1 MDETNPA
8 TDATEVAVECLALW
22 LEDPQQ
28 AINHIANLEVD
39 PNGPGATNLI
49 VGLLNLSSWL
59 LISLAETQGKA
70 TDVELQERATNI
82 LRTYALQLSLGT
94 RTEARFDL
102 HATTEGGSGA
112 E

>member
-8 TDATEVAVECLALW
+8 TAATEVAVECLALW
-22 LEDPQQ
+22 LEDRQQ
-28 AINHIANLEVD
+28 AINHVANLEVD
-39 PNGPGATNLI
+39 PSGPGATNLI

-59 LISLAETQGKA
+59 LVSLAETQGEA

-82 LRTYALQLSLGT
+82 LRKLSQRL
-94 RTEARFDL
+94 TEDRSGL

>member
-1 MDETNPA
+1 MDETNPTTA
-8 TDATEVAVECLALW
+8 ATEIAVLCLALW

-39 PNGPGATNLI
+39 PSRPGADDLI

-59 LISLAETQGKA
+59 VVSLAETQGEA

-82 LRTYALQLSLGT
+82 LGKLSQRLIEERPG
-94 RTEARFDL
+94 L

>member
-1 MDETNPA
+1 MDEANPA
-8 TDATEVAVECLALW
+8 IHATEVAVESLTLW

-39 PNGPGATNLI
+39 PSGPGATNLI
-49 VGLLNLSSWL
+49 LGLLDLSSWL
-59 LISLAETQGKA
+59 LVSLAETQGEA
-70 TDVELQERATNI
+70 TDVELRERATTI
-82 LRTYALQLSLGT
+82 LRKLSQRL
-94 RTEARFDL
+94 TEQRFDP

>member
-8 TDATEVAVECLALW
+8 TAATEVAVESLALW

-39 PNGPGATNLI
+39 PSGPGPTNLLI

-59 LISLAETQGKA
+59 LISLAETQGEA
-70 TDVELQERATNI
+70 TDVELQERATDI
-82 LRTYALQLSLGT
+82 LRKLSQRL
-94 RTEARFDL
+94 TEARFDP

-112 E
+112 K

>member
-8 TDATEVAVECLALW
+8 TAATEVAVESLTLW

-39 PNGPGATNLI
+39 PSGPGATNLLV

-59 LISLAETQGKA
+59 LISLAGTQGEA
-70 TDVELQERATNI
+70 TDVELQERATDI
-82 LRTYALQLSLGT
+82 LRKLSQRL
-94 RTEARFDL
+94 TEARSGL
-102 HATTEGGSGA
+102 HGTIEGGPGA

>member
-1 MDETNPA
+1 LVSLGLVQTAQRRKAFRRPEWA
-8 TDATEVAVECLALW
+8 
-22 LEDPQQ
+22 
-28 AINHIANLEVD
+28 
-39 PNGPGATNLI
+39 GGTNLI

-59 LISLAETQGKA
+59 LISLAETQGEA

-82 LRTYALQLSLGT
+82 LRKLSQRLT
-94 RTEARFDL
+94 QERFDL

>member
-1 MDETNPA
+1 
-8 TDATEVAVECLALW
+8 VAG
-22 LEDPQQ
+22 
-28 AINHIANLEVD
+28 
-39 PNGPGATNLI
+39 GPTTGHQPHRQPGSRPERGGATNLI

-59 LISLAETQGKA
+59 LISLAETQGEA

-82 LRTYALQLSLGT
+82 LRKLSQRL
-94 RTEARFDL
+94 TEERFDL

>member
-1 MDETNPA
+1 MDEATPA
-8 TDATEVAVECLALW
+8 TAATEVAVESLTLW
-22 LEDPQQ
+22 LEDRQQ
-28 AINHIANLEVD
+28 AINHIANLELD
-39 PNGPGATNLI
+39 PSGPAGTTNLI

-59 LISLAETQGKA
+59 LVSLAETQGEA

-82 LRTYALQLSLGT
+82 LGKLSRRLIEERPG
-94 RTEARFDL
+94 L

>member
-8 TDATEVAVECLALW
+8 TAATEVAVESLALW
-22 LEDPQQ
+22 LEDPKQ
-28 AINHIANLEVD
+28 AINHVANLEVD
-39 PNGPGATNLI
+39 PSGPGPTNLI

-59 LISLAETQGKA
+59 LVSLAETQGEA

-82 LRTYALQLSLGT
+82 LRKLSQRLT
-94 RTEARFDL
+94 QERFDL
-102 HATTEGGSGA
+102 HATTEGGSGV

>member
-8 TDATEVAVECLALW
+8 TGPTEVAVECLALW
-22 LEDPQQ
+22 LEDRQQ
-28 AINHIANLEVD
+28 AINHIANLELD
-39 PNGPGATNLI
+39 PSGPGATHLI

-59 LISLAETQGKA
+59 LISLAETQGEA

-82 LRTYALQLSLGT
+82 LRKLSQRL
-94 RTEARFDL
+94 TEERSGL

>member
-8 TDATEVAVECLALW
+8 TASTEVAVECLTLW

-28 AINHIANLEVD
+28 AVNHIANLELD
-39 PNGPGATNLI
+39 PSGPGATNLII

-59 LISLAETQGKA
+59 LVSLAETQGEA

-82 LRTYALQLSLGT
+82 LRKLSQRLT
-94 RTEARFDL
+94 QERFDI
-102 HATTEGGSGA
+102 HATTEGGAGA

>member
-8 TDATEVAVECLALW
+8 SASARVAVECLTMW
-22 LEDPQQ
+22 LEQDRQR
-28 AINHIANLEVD
+28 AIDYIANLEVD
-39 PNGPGATNLI
+39 PSGPGPSNLI

-59 LISLAETQGKA
+59 LISLAETQGEA

-82 LRTYALQLSLGT
+82 LRKLSQRL
-94 RTEARFDL
+94 TEERFDL
-102 HATTEGGSGA
+102 HATTEGGSGP

>member
-1 MDETNPA
+1 MDETNPTTA
-8 TDATEVAVECLALW
+8 ATEVAVECLTLW

-28 AINHIANLEVD
+28 AVNHIANLELD
-39 PNGPGATNLI
+39 PSGPGATNLI

-59 LISLAETQGKA
+59 LVSLAETQGEA
-70 TDVELQERATNI
+70 TDVELQEKATNI
-82 LRTYALQLSLGT
+82 LRMLSQRL
-94 RTEARFDL
+94 TEERSDL

>member
-8 TDATEVAVECLALW
+8 TAATEVAVECLTLW
-22 LEDPQQ
+22 LENPQQ
-28 AINHIANLEVD
+28 AINHIANLELD
-39 PNGPGATNLI
+39 PSRPGADDLI

-59 LISLAETQGKA
+59 LVSLAETQGEA
-70 TDVELQERATNI
+70 TDVELQERVTNI
-82 LRTYALQLSLGT
+82 LGKLSQRLI
-94 RTEARFDL
+94 EERFDL

>member
-1 MDETNPA
+1 MDEANPA
-8 TDATEVAVECLALW
+8 PATTQVAVECLTLW
-22 LEDPQQ
+22 LEDPEQ
-28 AINHIANLEVD
+28 AINHIANLELD
-39 PNGPGATNLI
+39 PSGPGATNLI

-59 LISLAETQGKA
+59 LISLAQTQGEA

-82 LRTYALQLSLGT
+82 LRKLSQRLT
-94 RTEARFDL
+94 QERFDL

>member
-8 TDATEVAVECLALW
+8 TAATEVAVECLTLW
-22 LEDPQQ
+22 LEDQQQ

-39 PNGPGATNLI
+39 PSGPGGTNLI

-59 LISLAETQGKA
+59 LISLAETQGEA

-82 LRTYALQLSLGT
+82 LRKLSQRL
-94 RTEARFDL
+94 TEERFDL

>member
-39 PNGPGATNLI
+39 EVDPSGPGATNLI

-82 LRTYALQLSLGT
+82 LRKLSQRLT
-94 RTEARFDL
+94 
-102 HATTEGGSGA
+102 
-112 E
+112 

>member
-8 TDATEVAVECLALW
+8 TATEVAVESLALW
-22 LEDPQQ
+22 LEDRQQ

-39 PNGPGATNLI
+39 PSGPGPTNLI

-59 LISLAETQGKA
+59 LISLAETQGEA
-70 TDVELQERATNI
+70 TDVELQEKATNI
-82 LRTYALQLSLGT
+82 LRKLSQRL
-94 RTEARFDL
+94 TEERSGL
-102 HATTEGGSGA
+102 HATTEGGSGV

>member
-8 TDATEVAVECLALW
+8 TAATEVAVECLALW
-22 LEDPQQ
+22 LEDRQQ
-28 AINHIANLEVD
+28 AINHVANLEVD
-39 PNGPGATNLI
+39 PSGPGATNLI

-59 LISLAETQGKA
+59 LVSLAETQGEA
-70 TDVELQERATNI
+70 TDVELRERATNI
-82 LRTYALQLSLGT
+82 LRKLSQRL
-94 RTEARFDL
+94 TEARFDP

>member
-8 TDATEVAVECLALW
+8 TAATEVAVECLTLW
-22 LEDPQQ
+22 LEDQRQ

-39 PNGPGATNLI
+39 PSGPGGTNLI

-59 LISLAETQGKA
+59 LISLAQTQGAA
-70 TDVELQERATNI
+70 TDVELQEKATTI
-82 LRTYALQLSLGT
+82 LRKLSQRL
-94 RTEARFDL
+94 TEERFDL

>member
-8 TDATEVAVECLALW
+8 TAATEVAVECLTLW
-22 LEDPQQ
+22 LEDQQQ

-39 PNGPGATNLI
+39 PSGPGGTNLI

-59 LISLAETQGKA
+59 LISLAQTQGEA
-70 TDVELQERATNI
+70 TDVELQEKATTI
-82 LRTYALQLSLGT
+82 LRKLSQRL
-94 RTEARFDL
+94 TEARFDL

>member
-1 MDETNPA
+1 MDETNPTTA
-8 TDATEVAVECLALW
+8 ATEVAVLSLALW

-39 PNGPGATNLI
+39 PSGPGADDLI

-59 LISLAETQGKA
+59 LISLAETQGEA
-70 TDVELQERATNI
+70 TDVELRERATNI
-82 LRTYALQLSLGT
+82 LRKLSQRLIEE
-94 RTEARFDL
+94 RPDL

>member
-8 TDATEVAVECLALW
+8 TAATEVAVECLALW
-22 LEDPQQ
+22 LEDRQQ
-28 AINHIANLEVD
+28 AINHVANLEVD
-39 PNGPGATNLI
+39 PSGPGATNLI

-59 LISLAETQGKA
+59 LVSLAETQGEA

-82 LRTYALQLSLGT
+82 LRKLSQRL
-94 RTEARFDL
+94 TEERSGL

>member
-8 TDATEVAVECLALW
+8 TAATEVAVECLTLW
-22 LEDPQQ
+22 LEDQQQ

-39 PNGPGATNLI
+39 PSGPRGTNLI

-59 LISLAETQGKA
+59 LISLAQTQGAA
-70 TDVELQERATNI
+70 TDVELQEKATTI
-82 LRTYALQLSLGT
+82 LRKLSQRL
-94 RTEARFDL
+94 TEERFDL

>member
-1 MDETNPA
+1 MDETDPA
-8 TDATEVAVECLALW
+8 TAATEVAVECLTLW

-39 PNGPGATNLI
+39 PSGPGATNLI
-49 VGLLNLSSWL
+49 VGLLNLGSWL
-59 LISLAETQGKA
+59 LISLAETQGEA

-82 LRTYALQLSLGT
+82 LRKLSQRLT
-94 RTEARFDL
+94 QERFDL
-102 HATTEGGSGA
+102 HTTTEGGSGA

>member
-8 TDATEVAVECLALW
+8 TAATEVAVECLTLW
-22 LEDPQQ
+22 LEDQQQ

-39 PNGPGATNLI
+39 PSGPGGTTLI

-59 LISLAETQGKA
+59 LISLAQTQGAA
-70 TDVELQERATNI
+70 TDVELQEKATTI
-82 LRTYALQLSLGT
+82 LRKLSQRL
-94 RTEARFDL
+94 TEERFDL

>member
-1 MDETNPA
+1 MDETNPTTA
-8 TDATEVAVECLALW
+8 ATEVAVLCLALW

-39 PNGPGATNLI
+39 PSGLGATDLT

-59 LISLAETQGKA
+59 LVSLAETQGEA
-70 TDVELQERATNI
+70 TDGELQERATNI
-82 LRTYALQLSLGT
+82 LRKLSQRLIEERPG
-94 RTEARFDL
+94 L

>member
-1 MDETNPA
+1 LVTVEGTPRSHARNSS
-8 TDATEVAVECLALW
+8 TDSDHSSPEWA
-22 LEDPQQ
+22 
-28 AINHIANLEVD
+28 
-39 PNGPGATNLI
+39 GGTNLI

-59 LISLAETQGKA
+59 LISLAETQGEA

-82 LRTYALQLSLGT
+82 LRKLSQRLT
-94 RTEARFDL
+94 QERFDL